1 MRSISTQY
9 AEIVNPR
16 FINRELSW
24 LDFNER
30 VLSLATEESIPLLE
44 RLKFC
49 AIFASNLDEFFQVRV
64 GALKDQVAAD
74 VTSRGPDNRTPMM
87 QLTEIAHRVD
97 ILTSRHE
104 NIVFEQLMPQLA
116 SVGISL
122 CRWSEMSDH
131 EQKVVTADFDA
142 RIFPVL
148 TPLAVD
154 PSHPFPYVSSLAL
167 SIGVFVCDPDTN
179 EERFARIKVPTFL
192 TRFVQVDDTRFI
204 TVEDVIVAHLDRLF
218 PGMTIEGASTFRLT
232 RNADLSLEE
241 DEEADDLLQAVELE
255 LRRRRFGN
263 AVRLEVESGIDSRML
278 AILLEELELEKTDVS
293 YHLAPLDLTCLWQL
307 HRLPRPDLKDTPW
320 LPVTAGRLA
329 VADQTGRSI
338 FSVIRE
344 RDLLVHHPYES
355 FASSTEDFIAQAAQD
370 PRVQGIKMTLYR
382 TSGDSPIAKSLIAAA
397 ERGVQVVAL
406 IELKARFDEAVN
418 VTWAKALERAGVH
431 VVYGMAGLKIHSKC
445 VLVVRNDDDGI
456 RRYAH
461 IGTGNYNS
469 KTARVYEDIG
479 LFTCNPQIT
488 DDISHL
494 FNHLT
499 GYSHDKGYKEL
510 IVAPKHFRPTIRR
523 LIDNETRF
531 GADGRIA
538 IKVNSIADVE
548 IIEAL
553 YRASDAGV
561 QIDLI
566 VRGICCLS
574 PGASSQSNMRVR
586 SVVGRNL
593 EHSRIYRF
601 GHGGQ
606 DNQTAYFIGSADLMP
621 RNLDK
626 RIEVLAPVSHPKHQ
640 MWLDTTLSY
649 LLADGVVAHEMD
661 SDGQWHR
668 VGPLDFIEDNDA
680 QARLYRWAADAQLRL
695 GVPSTASPSQ
705 E

>member
-1 MRSISTQY
+1 
-9 AEIVNPR
+9 
-16 FINRELSW
+16 
-24 LDFNER
+24 
-30 VLSLATEESIPLLE
+30 E

-74 VTSRGPDNRTPMM
+74 VTTLGHDGRTPMM

-104 NIVFEQLMPQLA
+104 SIVFDQLMPQLA

-131 EQKVVTADFDA
+131 EQKAVTADFDA

-167 SIGVFVCDPDTN
+167 SIGVFVCDTDTN

-192 TRFVQVDDTRFI
+192 TRFVHVDDTRFI

-232 RNADLSLEE
+232 RNADLTLEE

-263 AVRLEVESGIDSRML
+263 AVRLEVESDIDPRML

-320 LPVTAGRLA
+320 PPVTAGRLA
-329 VADQTGRSI
+329 VADQTSRSI

-479 LFTCNPQIT
+479 LFTCNPQIS
-488 DDISHL
+488 DDVSHL

-499 GYSHDKGYKEL
+499 GYSHDQGYKEL
-510 IVAPKHFRPTIRR
+510 IVAPKHFRQTMRR

-531 GADGRIA
+531 GADGRIT

-561 QIDLI
+561 RIDLI
-566 VRGICCLS
+566 VRGICCLC
-574 PGASSQSNMRVR
+574 PGASSQSNIRVR

-606 DNQTAYFIGSADLMP
+606 DNQAAYFIGSADLMP

-649 LLADGVVAHEMD
+649 LLADGVVAHEMG
-661 SDGQWHR
+661 SSGEWHR
-668 VGPLDFIEDNDA
+668 VGPVHFIDDNDA
-680 QARLYRWAADAQLRL
+680 QSRLYRWAADAQLRL
-695 GVPSTASPSQ
+695 GVPSTASPI
-705 E
+705 

>member
-1 MRSISTQY
+1 MNS
-9 AEIVNPR
+9 R
-16 FINRELSW
+16 FLNRELSW

-30 VLSLATEESIPLLE
+30 VLALATEESIPLLE

-49 AIFASNLDEFFQVRV
+49 AIFASNLDEFFQVRIA
-64 GALKDQVAAD
+64 ALKDQVAAEI
-74 VTSRGPDNRTPMM
+74 TKPGPDGRSPMV
-87 QLTEIAHRVD
+87 QLTEIARRVD

-104 NIVFEQLMPQLA
+104 NIVFEDLMPQLSSA
-116 SVGISL
+116 GISV
-122 CRWSEMSDH
+122 CKWNEISEQ
-131 EQKVVTADFDA
+131 EQKVATADFEE

-154 PSHPFPYVSSLAL
+154 PSHPFPYLSSLAL
-167 SIGVFVCDPDTN
+167 SIGVFVQDPRTE

-192 TRFVQVDDTRFI
+192 PRFVQIDKNRFI
-204 TVEDVIVAHLDRLF
+204 TVEDIITAHLDRLF
-218 PGMTIEGASTFRLT
+218 PGMRIKHASTFRLT
-232 RNADLSLEE
+232 RNADLTLEE
-241 DEEADDLLQAVELE
+241 EEADDLLQAVELE

-263 AVRLEVESGIDSRML
+263 AVRLEVESTIDFQML
-278 AILLEELELEKTDVS
+278 AILLDELALEKSDV
-293 YHLAPLDLTCLWQL
+293 YYQCAPLDLTCLLQL

-320 LPVTAGRLA
+320 SPVTAGRLA
-329 VADQTGRSI
+329 VADQAGRSI

-355 FASSTEDFIAQAAQD
+355 FSSSTEDFIAQAAQD
-370 PRVQGIKMTLYR
+370 TRVQGIKMTLYR
-382 TSGDSPIAKSLIAAA
+382 TSGDSPIARSLIAAA

-445 VLVVRNDDDGI
+445 VLVVRNDEDGI

-479 LFTCNPQIT
+479 FFTCNPQIA

-499 GYSHDKGYKEL
+499 GYSHDQGYAEL
-510 IVAPKHFRPTIRR
+510 IVAPKHLRR
-523 LIDNETRF
+523 TMLELIANEANF
-531 GADGRIA
+531 GTDGRIT
-538 IKVNSIADVE
+538 IKVNSLADTQ

-561 QIDLI
+561 LIDLI
-566 VRGICCLS
+566 VRGICCLR
-574 PGASSQSNMRVR
+574 PDASEKSNIRVR

-601 GHGGQ
+601 GHGGPINDAQ
-606 DNQTAYFIGSADLMP
+606 YFIGSADLMP

-626 RIEVLAPVSHPKHQ
+626 RIEVLVPVSHPKHRS
-640 MWLDTTLSY
+640 WLDTSLEY
-649 LLADGVVAHEMD
+649 LLAEDVVAFEMKPSGD
-661 SDGQWHR
+661 WHR
-668 VGPLDFIEDNDA
+668 VGPTEFTPDTDA
-680 QARLYRWAADAQLRL
+680 QSRLYRWAADVQLRQ
-695 GVPSTASPSQ
+695 GVPNYRQP
-705 E
+705 EL